1 MGRLLRAF
9 RRKRAKPARPRERE
23 RQAVYVGANRV
34 LTTTIHGQPLF
45 VDARDLSL
53 SPQLILN
60 GNWEPGVT
68 RALRSLVKP
77 GMTVVEIGANVGW
90 FTTLLGRLVGP
101 QGCLRAFEA
110 NPAIFDLLV
119 ENIDINGLIPFVRAE
134 RMLVC
139 DSCGEREIT
148 LLERHRGSGSMLSFS
163 DAFVE
168 LYHDEKTTIAV
179 PATTLDAYWQPET
192 RPIDL
197 VKMDAEGS
205 EPMIIDGMRGIMA
218 QPHLTVVC
226 EFVKPFFTA
235 AGPSPEAFLAAMLE
249 RGFALHRIS
258 EGGDILPVS
267 MRELLASDGGAE
279 LVFRK

>member
-1 MGRLLRAF
+1 MGRLLRAL
-9 RRKRAKPARPRERE
+9 RWSRAKPAAPRERQ

-34 LTTTIHGQPLF
+34 LTTTIHGQPLY

-90 FTTLLGRLVGP
+90 YTILLGRLVSP

-110 NPAIFDLLV
+110 NPAIFELLV

-148 LLERHRGSGSMLSFS
+148 LLERHRGSGSMLSFT

-168 LYHDEKTTIAV
+168 LYHDEKTTIAA
-179 PATTLDAYWQPET
+179 PATTLDAYWRDET

-205 EPMIIDGMRGIMA
+205 EPMIVAGMARILA

-226 EFVKPFFTA
+226 EFVKPFFAA
-235 AGPSPEAFLAAMLE
+235 AGPSAEAFLAAMIE

-258 EGGDILPVS
+258 EHGDILPVS
-267 MRELLASDGGAE
+267 VRELLASDDGAE